1 MDVLKADLSATLE
14 GFRTDMANFREDAE
28 KRDKDAAYRGKAN
41 IQWMAGLVLG
51 ADLRVSPQRR
61 ILCDRGLS
69 GLKTLRSRSRPD
81 GWCVLL
87 CGSVAFG

>member
-51 ADLRVSPQRR
+51 AAVLIIAVLG
-61 ILCDRGLS
+61 ILIRWPVPPG
-69 GLKTLRSRSRPD
+69 
-81 GWCVLL
+81 
-87 CGSVAFG
+87 